1 MVSITKCL
9 CSGDF
14 ISRNVFSISSLK
26 PISVESMSDRV
37 GSAGKIRLA
46 IRMPPE
52 EEINGP
58 VEATIGLK
66 RYMGICPVIP
76 HLMIVQIK
84 AIHYDK
90 DLRVPCSGHLQ
101 VVFF

>member
-9 CSGDF
+9 CSGDL

-26 PISVESMSDRV
+26 PISVESMSDSV

-46 IRMPPE
+46 IRMPPDK
-52 EEINGP
+52 EINGP
-58 VEATIGLK
+58 VDVVIGLK
-66 RYMGICPVIP
+66 RSMGICPEIP
-76 HLMIVQIK
+76 DLRIVQIK
-84 AIHYDK
+84 ATHYDK
-90 DLRVPCSGHLQ
+90 DRRVPCSRRLQ

>member
-26 PISVESMSDRV
+26 PISVESMSDSV

-46 IRMPPE
+46 IRMPPNK
-52 EEINGP
+52 EINRTGH
-58 VEATIGLK
+58 ATIGLN
-66 RYMGICPVIP
+66 RSM
-76 HLMIVQIK
+76 
-84 AIHYDK
+84 
-90 DLRVPCSGHLQ
+90 
-101 VVFF
+101 VVVRGSLA

>member
-58 VEATIGLK
+58 VVATIGLK

-90 DLRVPCSGHLQ
+90 DLRVPCSRHLQ